1 MDFAEAARRL
11 SIYTASTSEPALTSD
26 ELELLLADAR
36 RSDSNG
42 NAPDAY
48 VSWIPGQAYSS
59 GALVVP
65 PTRDGYVYTATV
77 AGVASTASSTG
88 PAFPTSTTG
97 TVVDGSVTWGSR
109 ASAPWTPTFDV
120 NAAAAEG
127 WRWKAAKA
135 AAWID
140 FTADGASFKQSQVVE
155 QCLKQAQSFAKKG
168 GLYTMELRGNMASV
182 TGAVVVN

>member
-1 MDFAEAARRL
+1 MDFAEASRRL
-11 SIYTASTSEPALTSD
+11 SIYVASTSEPQLSSD
-26 ELELLLADAR
+26 ELELLLSGAR
-36 RSDSNG
+36 RSDSDG
-42 NAPDAY
+42 NAPDSY

-77 AGVASTASSTG
+77 AGTASTASSTG
-88 PAFPTSTTG
+88 PAFPTTSTG
-97 TVVDGSVTWGSR
+97 TVVDGTVTWGSR
-109 ASAPWTPTFDV
+109 ALAPWSPTFDL

-135 AAWID
+135 ASWID
-140 FTADGASFKQSQVVE
+140 FTADGASFKQSQVLELCERMV
-155 QCLKQAQSFAKKG
+155 KRYSKG
-168 GLYTMELRGNMASV
+168 TLGTMELVSPMASQ